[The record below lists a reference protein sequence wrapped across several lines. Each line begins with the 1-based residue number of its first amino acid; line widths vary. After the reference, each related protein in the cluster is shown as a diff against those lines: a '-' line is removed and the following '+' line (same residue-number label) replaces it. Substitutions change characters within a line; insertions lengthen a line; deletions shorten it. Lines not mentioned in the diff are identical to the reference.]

1 MCFPLILY
9 HPQNSCQ
16 PAMSFVAATAASW
29 PGTARSASAQTASKW
44 ARMVVAAEVGLL
56 SLSNERLHGTI
67 YGKFKKKK
75 ISYFV
80 GLFSWHCAFLKG
92 KKSLQINA
100 MLCWLI
106 TFIIRWNMSIPVWQC
121 PHPQD
126 MNTDWMI
133 VWKWCKS
140 CAMDTYGRFWTDVF
154 DSVLHHRDQNTK
166 GLREYLFISF
176 NSVHLQKI
184 AKKKKISG
192 HIENFLMDRGVA

>member
-1 MCFPLILY
+1 MGHTNLW
-9 HPQNSCQ
+9 Q
-16 PAMSFVAATAASW
+16 
-29 PGTARSASAQTASKW
+29 
-44 ARMVVAAEVGLL
+44 
-56 SLSNERLHGTI
+56 
-67 YGKFKKKK
+67 

-121 PHPQD
+121 PNPQD

-184 AKKKKISG
+184 AKKKIFQGTSR
-192 HIENFLMDRGVA
+192 IFWWIVVWPSTFLTQFMLFSLLIRHPSVYGGRRYLSLGCLLTLSVWLYMTHGIDF